1 MKASRMM
8 CLFTLFVAATAIW
21 VTGAPLRASSTD
33 DRIEA
38 AARASYNFKTYL
50 KEDDIQIRSKDGVV
64 TLTGTV
70 ASDSHRFMA
79 QETVA
84 DLPGVQRVDNKL
96 LLKDEESSKPTSDL
110 WIWDK
115 VKATLLF
122 HRSVSA
128 IHTDVAV
135 KEGVVT
141 LKGVASNDTERALA
155 TEYARDVEGVKSVD
169 NQMTLSPN
177 TAAASRTLGEK
188 MDDASI
194 SAGVR
199 AGLLYHRSTRSIP
212 THVKT
217 VLGVV
222 TVSGTAQNRAEKQL
236 VTKIAEDINGV
247 VKVENE
253 MTIGNAK

>member
-1 MKASRMM
+1 MRASRMM
-8 CLFTLFVAATAIW
+8 FLFTMFVAAIAIC
-21 VTGAPLRASSTD
+21 VAGRPLSASPTD

-38 AARASYNFKTYL
+38 AAKASYNYKTYL

-96 LLKDEESSKPTSDL
+96 LLKDEESSKPSSDL

-141 LKGVASNDTERALA
+141 LRGVASSDAEKALA
-155 TEYARDVEGVKSVD
+155 TEYARDVDGVKSVD
-169 NQMTLSPN
+169 NQMTLSSAP
-177 TAAASRTLGEK
+177 AVASRTIGEK

-199 AGLLYHRSTRSIP
+199 AGLLYHKSTRSIP
-212 THVKT
+212 TQVKT

-222 TVSGTAQNRAEKQL
+222 TVRGTAQNQAEKQL

-247 VKVENE
+247 VKVENK
-253 MTIGNAK
+253 MTIESAK